1 MLVRYALAAVLA
13 AGAALPVVSAPAK
26 AETTVIRSEMGDNGV
41 VIRHHSDR
49 GWHHGWQRHHR
60 DVYGSG
66 CRTTTV
72 RRETDRGVVVKRIRK
87 CY

>member
-1 MLVRYALAAVLA
+1 MLIRTVFAAALAV
-13 AGAALPVVSAPAK
+13 GAALPVAMPAQ
-26 AETTVIRSEMGDNGV
+26 AETTVIRGGYGDNGV

-49 GWHHGWQRHHR
+49 GWHHGWERRHR

-72 RRETDRGVVVKRIRK
+72 RRETDRGVVVKRIQK
-87 CY
+87 CG